1 MSFSFHPDVGFLS
14 GKSMSWRRRIL
25 HLERRILDQARLAPI
40 IAGGENRLV
49 EIKSEWPELTP
60 AGKATFVKHV
70 LALAN
75 SASAG
80 EEAFLVFGVED
91 PGRGGRVLGV
101 TDPPSS
107 EAAIQILADYTT
119 PPPVCELRLVTL
131 GDKTVS
137 VLRIEGSANRPHHAV
152 RQFSGILEP
161 TGVYIRR
168 DNTTGV
174 ATTREIEGMLLERIG
189 AHGAEIDKAPI
200 RAGFVGHET
209 GANNRSL
216 IVRITNVVDHAVS
229 GIDVLVD
236 LEHIEMRE
244 IRARERLL
252 TGITLRPAESREVE
266 FSLARPIFYHRYF
279 DPNNPGRIDIAEIRD
294 YGQLIGDR
302 WLTAR
307 LRVYYRDGEGFLQ
320 EIIRELALDSY

>member
-1 MSFSFHPDVGFLS
+1 MLQ
-14 GKSMSWRRRIL
+14 RRRPF
-25 HLERRILDQARLAPI
+25 HLERRILDQTRLAPI
-40 IAGGENRLV
+40 VAGGESRLV
-49 EIKSEWPELTP
+49 EMKSEWPELT
-60 AGKATFVKHV
+60 AGGKATVVKHV

-75 SASAG
+75 SAAAG
-80 EEAFLVFGVED
+80 EEAFLLFGVED

-101 TDPPSS
+101 TDPPSP
-107 EAAIQILADYTT
+107 EAVIQILAGYTT

-131 GDKTVS
+131 RDKTVS

-161 TGVYIRR
+161 TVVYIRR
-168 DNTTGV
+168 GNTTGV

-189 AHGAEIDKAPI
+189 AHRADIDKAPI
-200 RAGFVGHET
+200 RAGFVGHEM

-216 IVRITNVVDHAVS
+216 IVRVTNVVDYTVS

-252 TGITLRPAESREVE
+252 TGVSLQTAESREVE

-279 DPNNPGRIDIAEIRD
+279 DPIRPGRIDIAEIRN
-294 YGQLIGDR
+294 YGQQVGDR

-320 EIIRELALDSY
+320 EIVRELALESY